1 MDNES
6 KLVVELWD
14 YFRDMLP
21 AGKRVAAAAHILRLF
36 EEYGFS
42 VDHDELE
49 GECEYLDEAIEHFDD
64 GEDDSDGL
72 DYNDDYD
79 RD

>member
-1 MDNES
+1 MNSES

-36 EEYGFS
+36 EEYGVD
-42 VDHDELE
+42 VDHDDLE
-49 GECEYLDEAIEHFDD
+49 GECEYLDEAIDHFDD
-64 GEDDSDGL
+64 EDEDDDL
-72 DYNDDYD
+72 DYNDEYD